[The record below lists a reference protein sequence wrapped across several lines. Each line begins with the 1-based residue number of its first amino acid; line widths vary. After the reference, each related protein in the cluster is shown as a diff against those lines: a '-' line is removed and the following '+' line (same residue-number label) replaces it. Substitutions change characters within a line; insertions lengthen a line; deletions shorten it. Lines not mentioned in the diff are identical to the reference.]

1 MDQKSFALNDIVPMV
16 LPNPTNST
24 TYTVIIQ
31 CDVNGWTY
39 EILDSSGATVQA
51 LSAPYASRTD

>member
-1 MDQKSFALNDIVPMV
+1 
-16 LPNPTNST
+16 
-24 TYTVIIQ
+24 VIIQ

-39 EILDSSGATVQA
+39 EILDQNNAAVQT